1 MSFVLII
8 ILLSFFKESTRRL
21 KKKENFT
28 FVNIV
33 VEPKDVNV
41 ISWNII

>member
-8 ILLSFFKESTRRL
+8 ILSFFKESRL